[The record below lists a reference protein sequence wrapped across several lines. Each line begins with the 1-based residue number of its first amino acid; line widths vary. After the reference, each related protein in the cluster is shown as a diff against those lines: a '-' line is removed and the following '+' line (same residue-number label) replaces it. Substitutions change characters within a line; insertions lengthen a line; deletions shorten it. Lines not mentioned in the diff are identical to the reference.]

1 MLNKKSYKLNLF
13 LIHLSFFI
21 AKTQY
26 TIYWS
31 TSSRISDMVCE
42 LHSLKAVI
50 SLINQTIL
58 WGDVKTFVD
67 LKLSFPINWQY

>member
-1 MLNKKSYKLNLF
+1 MLNKKSYKLNVS
-13 LIHLSFFI
+13 HSPLSFVI

-31 TSSRISDMVCE
+31 TSSRISHMVCE

-58 WGDVKTFVD
+58 WWDVTISVD